1 MRRLSLAQV
10 EEARQTLGQ
19 SVLLFLTDRCPV
31 GCAHCS
37 VDSRQDS
44 PTISDFE
51 LFEQIVEALC
61 TRPDLRL
68 VGISGGEPFVER
80 RGLMLAS
87 RRLIEAEKDVVVY
100 TSGVWATSSK

>member
-19 SVLLFLTDRCPV
+19 SVLLFLTDRCPG

-51 LFEQIVEALC
+51 LFEQIVAALC
-61 TRPDLRL
+61 TRADLRL
-68 VGISGGEPFVER
+68 GGLWGGEPILAR
-80 RGLMLAS
+80 RGLFLAS
-87 RRLIEAEKDVVVY
+87 RRLIAAEEVVVVS
-100 TSGVWATSSK
+100 TRG